1 MTSSVDEIS
10 RQVQEANQIAG
21 SAVSQDR
28 RTRGRTVSR
37 SKLHRRGYQA
47 DQDGGRANQ
56 SSSPQCDDRGSP
68 ARAKAGRGFAK
79 ALAAQTAKA
88 TDEIGLHIAGIQAAT
103 QDAVATIK
111 EIGIT
116 IGWIS
121 EIASTVAVAVEAQG
135 AGTQEI
141 VRSVQ
146 DAVRGTA
153 EVAANVTEV
162 DRNVGKSTSA
172 SSQVLASTQAIAKE
186 STILKVPS

>member
-1 MTSSVDEIS
+1 MP
-10 RQVQEANQIAG
+10 
-21 SAVSQDR
+21 SQ
-28 RTRGRTVSR
+28 
-37 SKLHRRGYQA
+37 
-47 DQDGGRANQ
+47 
-56 SSSPQCDDRGSP
+56 SPLKPPR
-68 ARAKAGRGFAK
+68 
-79 ALAAQTAKA
+79 QTA
-88 TDEIGLHIAGIQAAT
+88 EIGLHIAGIQAAT

-186 STILKVPS
+186 STILKDEVQRFLATVRAA